1 MNELIM
7 RILVIFPLKSKN
19 IKQAIKLLLENVKIN
34 KSKNTEYIIIFN
46 NDITN
51 ELVFLKCKTMILNKR
66 NNPVVFA
73 DASAR
78 RVYLPKIV
86 GSKRI
91 CSITDN
97 NVTYGKYD
105 KNFQIDSDDH
115 EKWIKIGI
123 TTINIILINSRNILC
138 SAP

>member
-1 MNELIM
+1 M
-7 RILVIFPLKSKN
+7 
-19 IKQAIKLLLENVKIN
+19 
-34 KSKNTEYIIIFN
+34 EYIIVFN

-66 NNPVVFA
+66 NNPVVFD
-73 DASAR
+73 DASGR
-78 RVYLPKIV
+78 RVYLPKII
-86 GSKRI
+86 GSKRN
-91 CSITDN
+91 CNITDN

-138 SAP
+138 PTP